1 MIKVKKLFSDAKI
14 PTRKGDINKSAYI
27 DLAVPVVEIVGQ
39 DNTSYNH
46 ITSSKSQKQVAY
58 AKGDVVIL
66 HTGSAM
72 ELPEGTYGELL
83 PRSSTFRKTGLI
95 MTNSVGIID
104 HDYCGD
110 TDEWMAMMYATRD
123 GYITLGEDYLQFRVM
138 NNMEAYDIEEVL
150 TLGNADRRGYGSTDK
165 EASNV

>member
-46 ITSSKSQKQVAY
+46 ITSSKTQKQVAY

-66 HTGSAM
+66 HTGLAM
-72 ELPEGTYGELL
+72 ELPEGTYGALL
-83 PRSSTFRKTGLI
+83 PRSSTFRKTGLL

-104 HDYCGD
+104 NAYCGEE
-110 TDEWMAMMYATRD
+110 DEWMAMMYATRD
-123 GYITLGEDYLQFRVM
+123 GYIELGADYLQFRVIE
-138 NNMEAYDIEEVL
+138 NMSSLDIIEVKQL
-150 TLGNADRRGYGSTDK
+150 TNESRGGYGSTDNG
-165 EASNV
+165 EVNV